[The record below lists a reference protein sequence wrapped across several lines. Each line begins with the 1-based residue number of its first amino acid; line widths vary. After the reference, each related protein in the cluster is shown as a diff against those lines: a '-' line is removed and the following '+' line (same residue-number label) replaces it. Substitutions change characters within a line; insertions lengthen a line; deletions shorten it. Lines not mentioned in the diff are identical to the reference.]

1 MSQSEVVYEK
11 LTINA
16 RIALSLAKFF
26 SGYKIDATI
35 LERIKP
41 QKVKTDKVFYTQ
53 AGQDKNVDS
62 TIMFV
67 SCITNKLSL
76 GAKLVRECGF
86 DIENI
91 VEYLP
96 PVKEGSNVAISNNNT
111 KVDLEGF
118 GSEAISII
126 VNAYRLANRL
136 QHIYV
141 GTEHIILAIL
151 SDDKLLACKRLA
163 KIGLTYDKYFDQL
176 MGVANY
182 SAMSRN
188 FAVGIKRDSAS
199 QIGVDLVELARKG
212 KLDPVIGREDEIDQ
226 LVNVLSRRRKNNA
239 IVVGQAGVGKTALVE
254 GLAQRIADG
263 KVPSSLAYF
272 KIVAVDITAIVAG
285 SKMRGDI
292 EEKIGQ
298 IVNMVIK
305 SSNIILFID
314 EMQSI
319 ITNSSPITGSDLTA
333 ILKPALLIPEFR
345 CLGTI
350 TTEDWNRYFE
360 EDKALSRRFQ
370 PIFIDE
376 PTVKESIEILKKT
389 SIGLQKHHQ
398 IKINDE
404 AIKDAVILSDRF
416 ISDRYL
422 PDKAIDLL
430 DEATATKRLEIENKY
445 SAIIDLEKELAKS
458 NNLKEQ
464 MVLKGDMD
472 KAVEYKKKSEEI
484 LSKIT
489 QIKEKVKKDQSSE
502 KSIVDS
508 DSVKKIIAKWTG
520 IPVGTISDEDSST
533 VLNLAKNLNRKIIGQ
548 KDAVKAVSN
557 AIKRARANVSSVNRP
572 WASLLFLGPTGVGKT
587 ELAKEVAKELFGD
600 DKRLIQID
608 MSEMMEQHSVS
619 KLIGSPPGY
628 VGYKEGGQLTEQ
640 VARYPHSVVLFD
652 EVEKAHP
659 SVLNILL
666 QIFEEG
672 HLTDAKGKKINFKNT
687 IIILT
692 SNIGVEEIQTD
703 KVLGF
708 AGTTHKRSETEITD
722 AYESM
727 KSALLAE
734 LKEYLRPEL
743 FNRLDDVV
751 IFRMLRKSDAS
762 KIVKKLLDELN
773 ERLAMQFV
781 KIELDDNAI
790 KYIVKKGFSEQY
802 GARMLRR
809 VLQDEVESVV
819 ADWVL
824 RNGRR
829 LIGAKTKGK
838 VQIVSIF
845 KDGDKLDIKLLN

>member
-1 MSQSEVVYEK
+1 M
-11 LTINA
+11 
-16 RIALSLAKFF
+16 
-26 SGYKIDATI
+26 
-35 LERIKP
+35 
-41 QKVKTDKVFYTQ
+41 
-53 AGQDKNVDS
+53 
-62 TIMFV
+62 
-67 SCITNKLSL
+67 
-76 GAKLVRECGF
+76 
-86 DIENI
+86 
-91 VEYLP
+91 
-96 PVKEGSNVAISNNNT
+96 
-111 KVDLEGF
+111 
-118 GSEAISII
+118 
-126 VNAYRLANRL
+126 
-136 QHIYV
+136 
-141 GTEHIILAIL
+141 
-151 SDDKLLACKRLA
+151 
-163 KIGLTYDKYFDQL
+163 
-176 MGVANY
+176 
-182 SAMSRN
+182 
-188 FAVGIKRDSAS
+188 
-199 QIGVDLVELARKG
+199 
-212 KLDPVIGREDEIDQ
+212 
-226 LVNVLSRRRKNNA
+226 
-239 IVVGQAGVGKTALVE
+239 
-254 GLAQRIADG
+254 
-263 KVPSSLAYF
+263 
-272 KIVAVDITAIVAG
+272 
-285 SKMRGDI
+285 
-292 EEKIGQ
+292 
-298 IVNMVIK
+298 
-305 SSNIILFID
+305 
-314 EMQSI
+314 
-319 ITNSSPITGSDLTA
+319 
-333 ILKPALLIPEFR
+333 
-345 CLGTI
+345 
-350 TTEDWNRYFE
+350 
-360 EDKALSRRFQ
+360 
-370 PIFIDE
+370 
-376 PTVKESIEILKKT
+376 
-389 SIGLQKHHQ
+389 
-398 IKINDE
+398 
-404 AIKDAVILSDRF
+404 
-416 ISDRYL
+416 
-422 PDKAIDLL
+422 
-430 DEATATKRLEIENKY
+430 
-445 SAIIDLEKELAKS
+445 
-458 NNLKEQ
+458 
-464 MVLKGDMD
+464 
-472 KAVEYKKKSEEI
+472 
-484 LSKIT
+484 
-489 QIKEKVKKDQSSE
+489 
-502 KSIVDS
+502 
-508 DSVKKIIAKWTG
+508 
-520 IPVGTISDEDSST
+520 
-533 VLNLAKNLNRKIIGQ
+533 AKNLNRKIIGQ

-838 VQIVSIF
+838 VQSVSIF